1 MPIHKLQNQFLNNI
15 HFLG

>member
-1 MPIHKLQNQFLNNI
+1 MPIHKLQHQFLNNI